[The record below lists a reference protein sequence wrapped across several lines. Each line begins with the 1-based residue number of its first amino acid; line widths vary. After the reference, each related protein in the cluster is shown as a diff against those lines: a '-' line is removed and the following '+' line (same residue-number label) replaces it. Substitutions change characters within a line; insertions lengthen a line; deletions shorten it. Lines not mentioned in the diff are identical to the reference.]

1 MSTFDIRI
9 KKSGLK
15 VSHSKVPSSE
25 ILISPVIVS
34 LGSTKKADLILEML
48 GLGDLCGCC
57 FKNPTCESNVTI
69 KFKVQ
74 RRLSYRLATIMFR
87 GT

>member
-1 MSTFDIRI
+1 VSTFDIRI

-15 VSHSKVPSSE
+15 VSQSKVPSSE
-25 ILISPVIVS
+25 ILISPVILS

-48 GLGDLCGCC
+48 GLGDP
-57 FKNPTCESNVTI
+57 KCESNVTI

-74 RRLSYRLATIMFR
+74 RRLSCRLATVMFR